1 MATATQS
8 HKKTA
13 PSKTEKSLNSL
24 IQNEITRLSEV
35 HGISQSELESFAQ
48 FVIAN
53 HRKTDKPPKQ
63 SAKRPKPLKLTELKQ
78 AIFKQFSVTN
88 LTELRKSG
96 SFQLATSSLDKLD
109 LSKIAGW
116 EVLYRK
122 LIGVLPHE
130 VNEQGYG
137 CINGINIFNYDMPW
151 QAFGLNPQ
159 TANTEQI
166 KSAYRDLSKIYHPD
180 NRETGDAKIFD
191 RLTVFYKSLTET
203 F

>member
-8 HKKTA
+8 RKKKA

-24 IQNEITRLSEV
+24 IQNEIARLSEI

-53 HRKTDKPPKQ
+53 HRKQ
-63 SAKRPKPLKLTELKQ
+63 PKPLKMTELKQ

-96 SFQLATSSLDKLD
+96 SFQLATSSLGKLD

-116 EVLYRK
+116 EILYRK

-159 TANTEQI
+159 TATTEQI

>member
-8 HKKTA
+8 RKKKA

-24 IQNEITRLSEV
+24 IQNEIARLSEM

-53 HRKTDKPPKQ
+53 YRKID
-63 SAKRPKPLKLTELKQ
+63 KRPKPLKMTELKQ
-78 AIFKQFSVTN
+78 AIFNQFSVTN

-96 SFQLATSSLDKLD
+96 SFQLATSSLGKLD

-116 EVLYRK
+116 EILYRK

-159 TANTEQI
+159 TATTEQI
-166 KSAYRDLSKIYHPD
+166 KSAYRDLSRIYHPD

-191 RLTVFYKSLTET
+191 RLTIFYKSLTET